1 MSWGARP
8 PLHSSGNALGSH
20 KILIFVALGALLLV
34 PADLAAVN
42 LQDGKIA
49 APQQRIPRSLEGF
62 CKPGYHVS
70 IDSEDCIS
78 CQYGVGYTNHSNI
91 LSSCLPCTVCKA
103 DEDEISPC
111 TLTRDTECQCK
122 AGTFLERDAPEICQ
136 KCSTGCPDGKVQYS
150 PCTPWSD
157 LKCVPREEGTK
168 ATGEAMV
175 SGEPVTTGLKTPTTA
190 SPSSGFR
197 YHAIWISV
205 VILVPLALLVF
216 LRRRILQGCGMAS
229 KYVNRVLF
237 WRLCSQEGPGTHDNA
252 QNEALSNR
260 LDPELEEEGQEQ
272 TEVTGDRGQ
281 TPVEAEALQGNAE
294 GSQMRRVPL
303 VVVNG
308 ADPAETLR
316 SFFDYFIKE
325 VPLASWKAVMRQMGL
340 TDNEME
346 MARASETDI
355 TEQHYKM
362 LVQWHQKTG
371 KDASVNT
378 LLDALET
385 QGQRNAR
392 ERIQDYLL
400 LSGKYTYAESR
411 TATNDMCV
419 CTGMKELLHDPL
431 QTPAWNK

>member
-157 LKCVPREEGTK
+157 LKCVPREEG
-168 ATGEAMV
+168 
-175 SGEPVTTGLKTPTTA
+175 
-190 SPSSGFR
+190 FR

-281 TPVEAEALQGNAE
+281 TPVEAEPLQGNAE

>member
-1 MSWGARP
+1 
-8 PLHSSGNALGSH
+8 
-20 KILIFVALGALLLV
+20 
-34 PADLAAVN
+34 
-42 LQDGKIA
+42 
-49 APQQRIPRSLEGF
+49 
-62 CKPGYHVS
+62 
-70 IDSEDCIS
+70 DCIS

-157 LKCVPREEGTK
+157 LKCVPREEG
-168 ATGEAMV
+168 
-175 SGEPVTTGLKTPTTA
+175 
-190 SPSSGFR
+190 FR

-216 LRRRILQGCGMAS
+216 LRRRILQGM
-229 KYVNRVLF
+229 VWWEVLF

-272 TEVTGDRGQ
+272 TEVT
-281 TPVEAEALQGNAE
+281 GNAE

-419 CTGMKELLHDPL
+419 
-431 QTPAWNK
+431 